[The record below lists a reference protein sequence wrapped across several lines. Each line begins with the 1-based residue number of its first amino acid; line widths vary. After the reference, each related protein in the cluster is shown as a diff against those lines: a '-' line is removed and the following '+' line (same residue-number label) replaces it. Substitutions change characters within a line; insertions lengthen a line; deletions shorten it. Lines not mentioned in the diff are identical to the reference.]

1 MNDTNTADY
10 NYSEFKPKYY
20 NFFDFKGPK
29 PGEKASDFEAY
40 TLEGDKIKLSDYFGS
55 WIVLESGSFSCPMY
69 VGNIVDMN
77 TVAKEFKDVQFL
89 VLYVREAHP
98 GSNVPAQNSIEEKIK
113 HAARLPGEENENRTI
128 LVDTID
134 GHAHNL
140 YGSFPDMVYIINPEG
155 TVVFRGDWNMPTE
168 VRKVLSH
175 GRDEIHKRDHYEPG
189 KPSIPLAFRV
199 LVRAGLNSLWD
210 FTIGLPELLS
220 MHKNVDKAYE
230 EGTSSE
236 TQR

>member
-1 MNDTNTADY
+1 M
-10 NYSEFKPKYY
+10 
-20 NFFDFKGPK
+20 
-29 PGEKASDFEAY
+29 
-40 TLEGDKIKLSDYFGS
+40 KLSDFFGS

-69 VGNIVDMN
+69 VGNISGMN
-77 TVAKEFKDVQFL
+77 ALDNEFKDLRFL

-98 GSNVPAQNSIEEKIK
+98 GSSVPTQNSIEEKIK

-128 LVDTID
+128 LVDTIE

-155 TVVFRGDWNMPTE
+155 TVVFRSDWNIPSE
-168 VRKVLSH
+168 VRKMLSD

-199 LVRAGLNSLWD
+199 LLRARLNSLWD

-220 MHKNVDKAYE
+220 IHKNVDKAYE
-230 EGTSSE
+230 ERTSTK
-236 TQR
+236 TQK